1 MKITKLSLPP
11 PGTKRRGR
19 LLALPMKP
27 FVAQDSIVRRI
38 WGTADTVLFIF
49 AGAAAEFALNKAV
62 DWLSFTGGLPADPL
76 GRLFSTVDYSRR
88 ILFSDY
94 AGAERAIGG
103 IAAIHGAVEASRG
116 QRIPDWAYRDVLYLL
131 IAYSIRAFELLE
143 RPLTPAECAEI
154 VATFGR
160 VGRGLG
166 IPDLPTSYPA
176 WQADRARHLAADLA
190 LSACTTDLYRQYRKH
205 LGGPRYGLLRGV
217 QGLVCPPLVR
227 QQLGLGTGAWLR
239 PALAF
244 YRATKRLALSQWL
257 KNLLLPPEYAA
268 RIRAL
273 DEVPA
278 FAARPAAA
286 ATAAAPLAYPP
297 PAPEAS
303 IAARP

>member
-1 MKITKLSLPP
+1 ME
-11 PGTKRRGR
+11 
-19 LLALPMKP
+19 P
-27 FVAQDSIVRRI
+27 FVAQNSILRRI
-38 WGTADTVLFIF
+38 WGTSDTVLFIF

-62 DWLSFTGGLPADPL
+62 DWLYFTGRLPADPL

-88 ILFSDY
+88 ILFSDE
-94 AGAERAIGG
+94 AGAGRAISS

-154 VATFGR
+154 VAVFGR
-160 VGRGLG
+160 VGQGLG

-190 LSACTTDLYRQYRKH
+190 LSTCTTDLYRQYRKH
-205 LGGPRYGLLRGV
+205 LGGVRYALLRGV
-217 QGLVCPPLVR
+217 QGLVCPPAVR
-227 QQLGLGTGAWLR
+227 RQLGLGRGAWLR

-244 YRATKRLALSQWL
+244 YRATKRLAVSQWL
-257 KNLLLPPEYAA
+257 KNAMLPTEYAA

-278 FAARPAAA
+278 FAPRP
-286 ATAAAPLAYPP
+286 AAAPLAYPP
-297 PAPEAS
+297 PAPEAPVV
-303 IAARP
+303 ARP

>member
-1 MKITKLSLPP
+1 ME
-11 PGTKRRGR
+11 
-19 LLALPMKP
+19 P
-27 FVAQDSIVRRI
+27 FVAQNSVVRRI
-38 WGTADTVLFIF
+38 WGTSDIVLFIF

-62 DWLSFTGGLPADPL
+62 DWLYFTGRLPADPL

-88 ILFSDY
+88 ILFSDQ
-94 AGAERAIGG
+94 AGAGRAIAS

-131 IAYSIRAFELLE
+131 IAYSIQAFELLE
-143 RPLTPAECAEI
+143 RPLTPAECEEI
-154 VATFGR
+154 VAVFGR

-190 LSACTTDLYRQYRKH
+190 VSDCTIDLYKQYRKH
-205 LGGPRYGLLRGV
+205 LGDGRYALLRGV
-217 QGLVCPPLVR
+217 QGLVVPATVR
-227 QQLGLGTGAWLR
+227 RQLGLGRGAWLR
-239 PALAF
+239 PAVLF
-244 YRATKRLALSQWL
+244 YRATKRFALSQWL
-257 KNLLLPPEYAA
+257 KNLMLPTEYAA

-278 FAARPAAA
+278 EYARPTTPVAEA
-286 ATAAAPLAYPP
+286 LVAYPP

-303 IAARP
+303 